1 MKPNRKYLVVG
12 ASSLVLAA
20 GGAGATV
27 AIGGNE
33 DGGAAADGGAGKAKK
48 KALSLNPGGQA
59 NSVERDPE
67 NGAASRRELRPRG
80 HRARS
85 RGREGRVGQRSR
97 AYPYHP
103 AGCTRTSMPRAIS
116 SARRGG
122 AGARPSRWDGF
133 ASHGSGKP
141 RSQRAAGGSSGGRSG
156 GDRLRRRA
164 WKGLSRRSPPEA
176 KDE

>member
-67 NGAASRRELRPRG
+67 NGAAWEVEVARTDGQTVDVRLDANFG
-80 HRARS
+80 HVVTEPDHEDA
-85 RGREGRVGQRSR
+85 
-97 AYPYHP
+97 
-103 AGCTRTSMPRAIS
+103 
-116 SARRGG
+116 
-122 AGARPSRWDGF
+122 
-133 ASHGSGKP
+133 
-141 RSQRAAGGSSGGRSG
+141 
-156 GDRLRRRA
+156 
-164 WKGLSRRSPPEA
+164 KGE
-176 KDE
+176 